1 MSWLQSIVIA
11 LLTGVLGLFCGGLVM
26 AGCVRWHNVSSFE
39 GKSGFAIIFVALF
52 GAVAGV
58 VIGLVVARLVAA
70 AEAPT
75 FLRGLGM
82 ATGVVVGISVV
93 AAGLGWLSGD
103 HSSKSDTQAADVP
116 SPTLAEQAAAKV
128 AEEQAA
134 FDAIPDDA
142 PLAAWLSYV
151 QYGASDERW
160 AAVVERIRAKPGWV
174 PELAEVMIAEDA
186 RAAAAALAFV
196 ARLPEPPSELVP
208 PVEAAGRHLVEAIQE
223 VNATTVE
230 EDPGYHRAAD
240 VSIRFGGWIAAARA
254 LRTTSGGDF
263 VPELLEVLEL
273 SRVRTDSHV
282 MQQDVRRVASYYA
295 KEWAGI
301 EPLPGDPPPR

>member
-1 MSWLQSIVIA
+1 MSWLQSIFIA
-11 LLTGVLGLFCGGLVM
+11 LLTGALGLFCGGLVM

-70 AEAPT
+70 GENPT

-82 ATGVVVGISVV
+82 ATGVVVGLSVV

-103 HSSKSDTQAADVP
+103 HSSRSHAQDSGVP
-116 SPTLAEQAAAKV
+116 SPTNAEQAAAK
-128 AEEQAA
+128 AAQEQAA

-142 PLAAWLSYV
+142 PVTAWLSYV

-160 AAVVERIRAKPGWV
+160 AAVIERICAKPGWI
-174 PELAEVMIAEDA
+174 PELGEVMVAEDA
-186 RAAAAALAFV
+186 RVAAAALAFV
-196 ARLPEPPSELVP
+196 ARLPQPLAELVP
-208 PVEAAGRHLVEAIQE
+208 PVEAAGRHVVEAIHE

-263 VPELLEVLEL
+263 VPELRDVLEL

-282 MQQDVRRVASYYA
+282 MQQDVRRVASHYLE
-295 KEWAGI
+295 EWAGI
-301 EPLPGDPPPR
+301 EPLPGDPPPK